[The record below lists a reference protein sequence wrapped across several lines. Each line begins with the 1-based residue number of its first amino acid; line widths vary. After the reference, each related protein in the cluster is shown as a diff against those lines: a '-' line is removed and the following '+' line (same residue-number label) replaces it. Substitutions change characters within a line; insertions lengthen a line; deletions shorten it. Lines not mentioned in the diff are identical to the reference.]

1 MTLPPPPNRTLL
13 DHIGGRGSV
22 SIVTGSYGA
31 GHDAAA
37 RELARHLRD
46 GGCAV
51 SVHDIADLLPFRLG
65 PMLRSTYYTQ
75 LRVRPGSW
83 DTTLRRLEPGRL
95 LHRVA
100 TAGLRV
106 GSGPVARA
114 VAGADLVLTTHPF
127 GAQALG
133 HARRRGW
140 LEAPT
145 VTYLTDASVHG
156 LWVHPDVDLHLA
168 IHDVAAGQARA
179 YGGRAVTVRPLV
191 RVSASP
197 VGDPSVGGA
206 TAPVARPDPL
216 AGLEIIG
223 PRALVVGGSLGIGEL
238 EETASD
244 IVATGL
250 MTPVV
255 VCGSNTA
262 LRERLDKVPG
272 VFALGWRD
280 DLPELLA
287 TSDCVVQNAGGFTSL
302 EALASGTPVIT
313 YRPIPGHGTSNA
325 DNLDRAGM
333 VPWART
339 PDQLQVLLLA
349 AAGQPRVDR
358 LPVGAPTVLDVLAD
372 AFVSPPEPVLP
383 TSGRTL
389 EAA

>member
-1 MTLPPPPNRTLL
+1 MTSPPRSDRTLL
-13 DHIGGRGSV
+13 DHIGGGGRV

-37 RELARHLRD
+37 RELSCHLA
-46 GGCAV
+46 GAGCAV

-65 PMLRSTYYTQ
+65 PILRSTYYTQ

-83 DTTLRRLEPGRL
+83 GTTLRRLEPGRF
-95 LHRVA
+95 LHHA
-100 TAGLRV
+100 AKAGLLM
-106 GSGPVARA
+106 GAGPVARA

-156 LWVHPDVDLHLA
+156 LWVHPAVHLHLA
-168 IHDVAAGQARA
+168 IHDVAASQARA

-191 RVSASP
+191 PTPASP
-197 VGDPSVGGA
+197 VADPVCRA
-206 TAPVARPDPL
+206 AARVARPDPL

-238 EETASD
+238 EVTASD

-255 VCGSNTA
+255 VCGSNAA
-262 LRERLDKVPG
+262 LRERLDEVPG
-272 VFALGWRD
+272 VYALGWRD
-280 DLPELLA
+280 DLAELLA

-339 PDQLQVLLLA
+339 PDALRILLQA
-349 AAGQPRVDR
+349 SAGQPRVDR
-358 LPVGAPTVLDVLAD
+358 LPVDAPTVLDVLTS
-372 AFVSPPEPVLP
+372 AFVSPADSVVL
-383 TSGRTL
+383 TRRRTL

>member
-1 MTLPPPPNRTLL
+1 
-13 DHIGGRGSV
+13 
-22 SIVTGSYGA
+22 
-31 GHDAAA
+31 
-37 RELARHLRD
+37 
-46 GGCAV
+46 V

-75 LRVRPGSW
+75 LRIRPGSW

-95 LHRVA
+95 LNRVA
-100 TAGLRV
+100 TTGLRV
-106 GSGPVARA
+106 GAGPVARA
-114 VAGADLVLTTHPF
+114 VAGEDIVLTTHPF

-179 YGGRAVTVRPLV
+179 YGGRTVTVRPLV
-191 RVSASP
+191 PAPASP
-197 VGDPSVGGA
+197 AAVPSVGGDA
-206 TAPVARPDPL
+206 ARLARPDPL

-238 EETASD
+238 EETALD

-280 DLPELLA
+280 DLRELLA

-313 YRPIPGHGTSNA
+313 YRPIPGHGTCNA
-325 DNLDRAGM
+325 ENLDRAGM

-339 PDQLQVLLLA
+339 PDALQILLLA
-349 AAGQPRVDR
+349 SAGQPRVDR
-358 LPVGAPTVLDVLAD
+358 LPMGAPTVLDVLAD
-372 AFVSPPEPVLP
+372 AFVPPAESVVP
-383 TSGRTL
+383 SGRTL